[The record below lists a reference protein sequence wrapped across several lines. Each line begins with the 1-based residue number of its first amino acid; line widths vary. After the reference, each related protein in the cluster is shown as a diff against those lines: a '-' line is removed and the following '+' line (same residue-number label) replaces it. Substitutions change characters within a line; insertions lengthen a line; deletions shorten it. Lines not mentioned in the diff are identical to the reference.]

1 MKIQKLEI
9 FVLQKQ
15 PKGCKQEILEEIG
28 NFLPFKFRENLK

>member
-15 PKGCKQEILEEIG
+15 EVLEETG
-28 NFLPFKFRENLK
+28 NFLPLKFKNNLK